1 MATTYFCTE
10 RYLKDNTTISNN
22 CDVKD
27 VLINV
32 RPVADMYSRSVLG
45 TFFYNDLL
53 TKYNNQTL
61 SADETTL
68 VGFIQPAIAW
78 KAASESIISLSYQL
92 KNKGIQ
98 TQSGDFSSNAEYKEI
113 MFLVH
118 HYSDRGDFYLQRLYD
133 YLYTNKALFPVFLDD
148 DNNDSTVKRDCDG
161 GNNNNFQSGIMF
173 I

>member
-1 MATTYFCTE
+1 MATTFFITE
-10 RYLKDNTTISNN
+10 RYIKDNTTISNN
-22 CDVKD
+22 CDIKD

-32 RPVADMYSRSVLG
+32 RPVADMFTRSVLG

-61 SADETTL
+61 TADETTL
-68 VGFIQPAIAW
+68 VGYIQPAIAW
-78 KAASESIISLSYQL
+78 KSASESVISLSYQL

-98 TQSGDFSSNAEYKEI
+98 TQSGDFSNNAEYKEV

-118 HYSDRGDFYLQRLYD
+118 HYSDRGDFYLNRLSEYIIE
-133 YLYTNKALFPVFLDD
+133 NKELF
-148 DNNDSTVKRDCDG
+148 DNFTSVLNTDSTAKKNCEG
-161 GNNNNFQSGIMF
+161 GNNFQSGIMF

>member
-1 MATTYFCTE
+1 MATTYFVTE

-45 TFFYNDLL
+45 TYFYNDLL

-61 SADETTL
+61 TPDEAAL
-68 VGFIQPAIAW
+68 VSNIQPTIAW
-78 KAASESIISLSYQL
+78 KAASESVISLSYQL

-98 TQSGDFSSNAEYKEI
+98 TQSGDFSSNGEYKEI

-118 HYSDRGDFYLQRLYD
+118 HYSDRADFYLQRLSD
-133 YLYTNKALFPVFLDD
+133 YLIENKDLFDAFNSDL
-148 DNNDSTVKRDCDG
+148 NTDSTAKKNCEG
-161 GNNNNFQSGIMF
+161 GSGNNFQSGIMF